1 MNEILRFENISKSFY
16 GVPVLREVG
25 LSLGEGR
32 VLGLVGEN
40 GAGKSTLMNIL
51 GGVVQP
57 DGGNMW
63 LHREPYTPRN
73 PSNASESGV
82 AFIHQELNLFPNLT
96 VGENLLLGDFP
107 RSVRS
112 GGLFIDRKRTRER
125 ARKLLREVHLDVS
138 PDTPVED
145 LSPGEQQLVEIAK
158 ALSFNARI
166 VIFDEPTTSLTALE
180 AEHLF
185 TLIARLRARGISI
198 IYISHILD
206 DVFRLS
212 DEVTVLRDG
221 EVAGGGPAGKF
232 TREELISLMVGR
244 KIEQLYPS
252 RSQEPDAAA
261 VLEVK
266 DVSHPGI
273 ARGISLRLHKREI
286 LGIYGLMGSGRTELA
301 RMVFGLDPH
310 QEGEVRLHGRVLA
323 KESVRESIA
332 RGLAFLTENR
342 RGEGLLMEAS
352 VGDNMALVALDRY
365 SRTAA
370 KIVNQSRLGAAAE
383 NLSQSLRV
391 RSARMLQQVVK
402 TLSGGNQQKVVFGK
416 WLLSEP
422 SVFILDEPT
431 RGVDVGAKSEI
442 YGIIAGLADRG
453 AGILLISSEIEEL
466 IGMCDRILVMRE
478 GEIIGEVPRPQ
489 FNREAILSL
498 ALKETSLA

>member
-1 MNEILRFENISKSFY
+1 MTEILRFENISKSFF
-16 GVPVLREVG
+16 GVPVLRRVG

-57 DGGNMW
+57 DGGSMR
-63 LHREPYTPRN
+63 LYREPYAPRN
-73 PSNASESGV
+73 PSEAADRGV

-96 VGENLLLGDFP
+96 VGENLLLGSFP
-107 RSVRS
+107 KSARS
-112 GGLFIDRKRTRER
+112 GGLFIDRARTRDQT
-125 ARKLLREVHLDVS
+125 RKLLSDLHLNIS
-138 PDTPVED
+138 PDTLVEE

-185 TLIARLRARGISI
+185 SLITRLRERGISI

-206 DVFRLS
+206 DIFRLAE
-212 DEVTVLRDG
+212 EVIVLRDG
-221 EVAGGGPAGKF
+221 EVAGSGPADRF
-232 TREELISLMVGR
+232 TREELIALMVGR
-244 KIEQLYPS
+244 KIEQLFPM
-252 RSQEPDAAA
+252 RSQVPDSVP

-266 DVSHPGI
+266 ELSHPGI
-273 ARGISLRLHKREI
+273 ASRINLKLHRREI

-301 RMVFGLDPH
+301 RMVFGLDPYR
-310 QEGEVRLHGRVLA
+310 QGEVLVHGQLLA

-332 RGLAFLTENR
+332 RGLAFLTEDR

-352 VGDNMALVALDRY
+352 VGDNMALVALGRY
-365 SRTAA
+365 SRTAV
-370 KIVNQSRLGAAAE
+370 KIVSQSRLRSAADS
-383 NLSQSLRV
+383 LSQSLRV

-442 YGIIAGLADRG
+442 YAIIAGLADRG

-466 IGMCDRILVMRE
+466 IGMADRILVMRE
-478 GEIIGEVPRPQ
+478 GEVIGEVARPN
-489 FNREAILSL
+489 FDREVILSL
-498 ALKETSLA
+498 ALKETSLT